1 MAEKILVIDD
11 DVDTLKLVGLII
23 QRQGYEVRVASSGA
37 QAFSILQTETPDLI
51 LLDIMMPEMD
61 GYVVARQLRAE
72 TSTSDI
78 PIIMFTAKSQLDD
91 KVAGFEAGADDY
103 LTKPTQPRELL
114 AHIKAVLART
124 SKGRTPAVTPAAQ
137 PESHGYMVA
146 VLSSKGGLGVST
158 VTLNL
163 GVAIR
168 DSYKKDVVVADFRP
182 GQGTIG
188 LELGFQKAEGLNR
201 LLEKKPNEI
210 TVAEIETQLVPHI
223 SGIRLLLSSHRPSD
237 AKFTSALAHYEA
249 IARLLPS
256 VASHVII
263 DLGPGL
269 TPVAE
274 KVAPLC
280 NEVIVVVEP
289 VPHTINQ
296 SRLLI
301 DELSANGIREAKITA
316 VLVNRYRS
324 GVQLSWSQVQ
334 EQLKHNI
341 SVIFTPAPELTYQA
355 SVSGMPVMLH
365 QPESLTTQQFQKLAE
380 RVIQRS
386 G

>member
-1 MAEKILVIDD
+1 
-11 DVDTLKLVGLII
+11 
-23 QRQGYEVRVASSGA
+23 
-37 QAFSILQTETPDLI
+37 
-51 LLDIMMPEMD
+51 
-61 GYVVARQLRAE
+61 
-72 TSTSDI
+72 
-78 PIIMFTAKSQLDD
+78 MFTAKAQLDD

-124 SKGRTPAVTPAAQ
+124 SKGRTPAATAAPQ
-137 PESHGYMVA
+137 AAERGYMVA
-146 VLSSKGGLGVST
+146 VSGAKGGLGVST
-158 VTLNL
+158 VALNL

-168 DSYKKDVVVADFRP
+168 EDHKKDVIVADFRP

-188 LELGFQKAEGLNR
+188 LELGYHKAEGLNH

-210 TVAEIETQLVPHI
+210 NAQEIESQLVTDP

-237 AKFTSALAHYEA
+237 SKYVTAVAHYEA
-249 IARLLPS
+249 IARQLPLI
-256 VASHVII
+256 APHVVL
-263 DLGPGL
+263 DLGPSF
-269 TPVAE
+269 TPLAE
-274 KVAPLC
+274 KVVPLC
-280 NEVIVVVEP
+280 NEVMVVVEP
-289 VPHTINQ
+289 VPHSIDQT
-296 SRLLI
+296 RLLL
-301 DELSANGIREAKITA
+301 DELSSNGVGEAKITA
-316 VLVNRYRS
+316 ILVNRYRS

-355 SVSGMPVMLH
+355 SVNKTPIIVQ
-365 QPESLTTQQFQKLAE
+365 QPESLTAQQFHKLAE